1 MRLSV
6 LRVADTRPR
15 KLRLA
20 AVSRRALFAL
30 LFSGIPVGSA
40 SSAEAAENY
49 GGHDPAS
56 YECSEDFNILNRFSA
71 PRRASLLRS
80 TKHADIKFTLEG
92 NVIAVEDLSNSKDLV
107 FIAVDENT
115 KYCAYKE
122 VELYDRGKE
131 FNPKYDHAVE
141 CAIKYFLF
149 RMKIVLKQ
157 ELPVRP
163 FSLPRPPDY
172 SWDEEKMDH
181 FDRMDHFIDINV
193 YRAVDSKKKNSSAR
207 CNEVGESPQGRFF
220 IISNLGLMTSNK
232 STVNII
238 QELPEKLRSGERYS
252 GTRLGDVLK
261 ERPVSSGS
269 K

>member
-1 MRLSV
+1 MRL
-6 LRVADTRPR
+6 LNAR

-20 AVSRRALFAL
+20 AVSRLILFGL
-30 LFSGIPVGSA
+30 LISAIPVGSA
-40 SSAEAAENY
+40 AAAGAAENY
-49 GGHDPAS
+49 RGHDPDS

-80 TKHADIKFTLEG
+80 TKYADIKFTLEG
-92 NVIAVEDLSNSKDLV
+92 NVIAVKDLSNSKDFV

-131 FNPKYDHAVE
+131 FNPKYYHAVE
-141 CAIKYFLF
+141 CAIKYFVF
-149 RMKIVLKQ
+149 RMKIVINK
-157 ELPVRP
+157 ELPVIP
-163 FSLPRPPDY
+163 FSLPRPPNY

-207 CNEVGESPQGRFF
+207 CNEVGESPDGRFF
-220 IISNLGLMTSNK
+220 IISTLGLMTSNK

-238 QELPEKLRSGERYS
+238 QELPEKLLNGEHYS
-252 GTRLGDVLK
+252 GAGRLGVVLK
-261 ERPVSSGS
+261 ERPESSGP

>member
-1 MRLSV
+1 MRLSI

-20 AVSRRALFAL
+20 AVTRLVIFAL

-40 SSAEAAENY
+40 SSAGAAENY
-49 GGHDPAS
+49 SGHDPDS

-92 NVIAVEDLSNSKDLV
+92 NVIAVKDVSNSKDLV
-107 FIAVDENT
+107 FITVDENT
-115 KYCAYKE
+115 KYCVYKE

-131 FNPKYDHAVE
+131 SSAKFDYPS
-141 CAIKYFLF
+141 CAIKYFVF
-149 RMKIVLKQ
+149 RLKIVLNH
-157 ELPVRP
+157 ELPVIP

-172 SWDEEKMDH
+172 SWDEEKMDN
-181 FDRMDHFIDINV
+181 FDRMDHFININV
-193 YRAVDSKKKNSSAR
+193 YRAVDRKKKNSSAR
-207 CNEVGESPQGRFF
+207 CNETGESPDGRFF
-220 IISNLGLMTSNK
+220 IISTLGLMTSNK

-238 QELPEKLRSGERYS
+238 QELPKKLRNGEHYS

-261 ERPVSSGS
+261 ERPESSGP